1 MITNINPRQA
11 MQSLERDYLRII
23 RWIGLAMCLLI
34 ALAPSIVFGV
44 LWSVAWYW
52 ALLAWMLLAALLYV
66 SLNSYLKHWYLN
78 YKYHLNT
85 DCLAIRRGV
94 FWRHQ
99 IAVPVSRVQHV
110 DVNSGPLDRRYGLAK
125 LVVNTAG
132 THYAQTSLPGLTVD
146 VAHRLRDQLLA
157 SQEGDTV

>member
-1 MITNINPRQA
+1 MKNKTDNSQLMR
-11 MQSLERDYLRII
+11 SLERDYLRII
-23 RWIGLAMCLLI
+23 RWIGLLVCLLMSTV
-34 ALAPSIVFGV
+34 PSIVIGV
-44 LWSVAWYW
+44 LLSFAWYW
-52 ALLAWMLLAALLYV
+52 IVLVWIILLGIFFLVLSW
-66 SLNSYLKHWYLN
+66 YLKHWYL
-78 YKYHLNT
+78 KYSYLLND